1 MILTG
6 MILAV
11 AFAQTAAA
19 DACGVVTMVRDRGLE
34 RQWVVERDRRHPE
47 RPALLVEVPWS
58 EAGSCLGQSREDS
71 ASGGSSAPAAAKAMA
86 PPAPLVR
93 AGMRVTVLRHGE
105 NAEIELNGTAL
116 GTGGAGQTV
125 AVRAGLSG
133 TTIVGIVRG
142 PGVVELTGKKGGA
155 Q

>member
-58 EAGSCLGQSREDS
+58 EAESCLGQSREDS
-71 ASGGSSAPAAAKAMA
+71 GSSAPAAAKAMA
-86 PPAPLVR
+86 QPAPLVR

-142 PGVVELTGKKGGA
+142 PGVVELTRKKGGA